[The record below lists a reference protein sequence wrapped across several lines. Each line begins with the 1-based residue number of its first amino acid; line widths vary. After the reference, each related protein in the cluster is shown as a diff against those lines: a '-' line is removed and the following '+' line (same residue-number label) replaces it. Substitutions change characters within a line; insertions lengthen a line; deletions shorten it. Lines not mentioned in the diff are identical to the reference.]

1 MFMAVGILPCRARR
15 AGAAL
20 PCATRRAQKDTQIMS
35 LTMHSASAP
44 VFSRILGNM
53 LAWLD
58 KAEAHA
64 QARKFD
70 ANNYLGLRLAP
81 DMLTLVRQIQIAS
94 DAAKACMS
102 RLAGTEI
109 PKWEDNE
116 ASLDELR
123 ARIRKTLDH
132 VQSFSAA
139 QIDGSDARPI
149 SVPMRSGDALQFSG
163 ETFLKHY
170 AMPNFYFHVTTAYAL
185 LRHAGVE
192 LGKADFLGR

>member
-1 MFMAVGILPCRARR
+1 
-15 AGAAL
+15 
-20 PCATRRAQKDTQIMS
+20 
-35 LTMHSASAP
+35 MHSASAP
-44 VFSRILGNM
+44 VFVRILGNM
-53 LAWLD
+53 LQWLD
-58 KAEAHA
+58 RAEAHA

-81 DMLTLVRQIQIAS
+81 DMLPFARQIQIAS
-94 DAAKACMS
+94 DAAKGCMS

-116 ASLDELR
+116 ATLDELR

-132 VQSFSAA
+132 VQSFAPA
-139 QIDGSDARPI
+139 QIDGSDERAI
-149 SVPMRSGDALQFSG
+149 SVPMRSGDALQFTG
-163 ETFLKHY
+163 ETFLKHF
-170 AMPNFYFHVTTAYAL
+170 ALPNFFFHATSAYAL

>member
-1 MFMAVGILPCRARR
+1 
-15 AGAAL
+15 
-20 PCATRRAQKDTQIMS
+20 MS
-35 LTMHSASAP
+35 LSMYSASAP

-53 LAWLD
+53 LNWLD
-58 KAEAHA
+58 RAEAHA

-70 ANNYLGLRLAP
+70 PNNYLGLRLAP
-81 DMLTLVRQIQIAS
+81 DMLPFVRQIQIVS
-94 DAAKACMS
+94 DGAKGCMS

-116 ASLDELR
+116 ASLDDLR

-139 QIDGSDARPI
+139 QIDGSDERAI
-149 SVPMRSGDALQFSG
+149 AVPTRSGDPLNFSG
-163 ETFLKHY
+163 ETFLKHF
-170 AMPNFYFHVTTAYAL
+170 ALPNFFFHATTAYAL